1 MPDRVRIFAP
11 ASASNLG
18 PGFDVLGL
26 ALTQPG
32 DVVEAEVRDA
42 PGVELVEVTGDDGA
56 LPTDP
61 DRNVAGVAAADVLR
75 RLDGLPL
82 EAPSRCGVRLWLHK
96 QMPLASGL
104 GSSGASAV
112 AGAFAVNELFGAPLS
127 RRELV
132 VSALAGEQSASGTP
146 HADNVAPSLLGGI
159 VLIRSYDPL
168 ELIDLP
174 VPDALRVVVV
184 HPHHEVSTA
193 AARRLTAERQY
204 ALADAVANLGNI
216 AALVDALH
224 RGDLAQFGRSIS
236 DRLVEPV
243 RAHLLPGLAE
253 VKVAALEG
261 GALGCSISGSGPSL
275 FAFAGSDGDAHAIG
289 EAMQAAF
296 RAAAGFE
303 SDVYLGPVNKK
314 GAVRLE

>member
-1 MPDRVRIFAP
+1 MPDRVRVFAP

-26 ALTQPG
+26 ALPKPG
-32 DVVEAEVRDA
+32 DVVEAEVREA
-42 PGVELVEVTGDDGA
+42 PGVELVEVTGADGT
-56 LPTDP
+56 LPADAG
-61 DRNVAGVAAADVLR
+61 RNVAGVAAAHVLR
-75 RLDGLPL
+75 RIDALPPA
-82 EAPSRCGVRLWLHK
+82 APVRRGVRLWLHK

-104 GSSGASAV
+104 GSSGASAA
-112 AGAFAVNELFGAPLS
+112 AGAFAVNELFGTPLS

-174 VPDALRVVVV
+174 VPATLRVVVV
-184 HPHHEVSTA
+184 HPHCEVSTA
-193 AARRLTAERQY
+193 AARRLTSERRY
-204 ALADAVANLGNI
+204 ALDDAIANLGNI

-224 RGDLAQFGRSIS
+224 RGDLAQFGRSID

-243 RAHLLPGLAE
+243 RAHLIPALAE
-253 VKVAALEG
+253 VKAAAFAK
-261 GALGCSISGSGPSL
+261 GALGCGISGSGPSV
-275 FAFAGSDGDAHAIG
+275 FAFAGGDDDAAAIGDA
-289 EAMQAAF
+289 MQGAF
-296 RAAAGFE
+296 RGGAQLE
-303 SDVYLGPVNKK
+303 SDVFAGPVNKN
-314 GAVRLE
+314 GAVRLD